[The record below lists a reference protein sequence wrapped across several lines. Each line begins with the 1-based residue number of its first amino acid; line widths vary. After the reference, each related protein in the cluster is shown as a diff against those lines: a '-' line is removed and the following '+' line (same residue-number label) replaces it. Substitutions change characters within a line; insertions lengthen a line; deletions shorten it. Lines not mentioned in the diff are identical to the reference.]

1 MQVMRLGRTISAAV
15 RFAVSSA
22 VVMTLGAF
30 ATPARAGSEAAD
42 FPPGA
47 FTDGGHY
54 DLHSLRGKVV
64 VLFFFEESC
73 PTCRGTIPER
83 NKLVEQYKDKPVKFI
98 AIDPGHPINDSIAY
112 TKETKL
118 VMPVY
123 PDPLRVMEGRWGEH
137 ISLRNIYQFKVIDA
151 EGNVAAQRLEDIPAI
166 VAKAT
171 WKYKDKGYNAK
182 LNPAIDA
189 FEWNQYVAGMRLL
202 KPLLKDR
209 NKAVVDDAQKLLAD
223 IKTEVEQWKADAD
236 KAAEDKPIEAYD
248 LYTHVAAVLAGDE
261 LGKSVEEPLKKLKA
275 NKAVKDELGARLMFE
290 QVAGVMSKAKSEQKA
305 TVAQFCR
312 SIAKKYPGTP
322 TSEKATALATELGGG
337 A

>member
-1 MQVMRLGRTISAAV
+1 MNFKHLGRIFAATIRCAATSAAV
-15 RFAVSSA
+15 IA
-22 VVMTLGAF
+22 LGAF
-30 ATPARAGSEAAD
+30 ATPARAEKEAAD
-42 FPPGA
+42 FPPGV
-47 FTDGGHY
+47 FTDGAHY
-54 DLHSLRGKVV
+54 DLHGLRGKVV

-73 PTCRGTIPER
+73 PTCRGTIPQR

-98 AIDPGHPINDSIAY
+98 AIDPGHPLNDSIAY

-151 EGNVAAQRLEDIPAI
+151 EGNVAAQSLEDIPAI

-171 WKYKDKGYNAK
+171 WKYRNKGYNAK

-189 FEWNQYVAGMRLL
+189 FEWNQYVAGMRML

-236 KAAEDKPIEAYD
+236 KAAEDKPIDAYD
-248 LYTHVAAVLAGDE
+248 LYAHVAAVFPGDE
-261 LGKSVEEPLKKLKA
+261 LGKSVEEPLKKLKS
-275 NKAVKDELGARLMFE
+275 NKAVKDELGARQMFE
-290 QVAGVMSKAKSEQKA
+290 QVGGVMSKANTDQKA
-305 TVAQFCR
+305 LVAQFCR
-312 SIAKKYPGTP
+312 SIAKKYPGTR